1 MIKKYEKRA
10 IFPRRLMEFLTIPHA
25 YKERERERKR
35 EELEKADVCEVD
47 KRKLQGVEQ
56 RKGHGGVE
64 RNTRD
69 CANYPKG
76 MKLKS
81 LSRGKWN
88 SKKLRRKGI
97 ESRGK

>member
-1 MIKKYEKRA
+1 MHLQTRSFA
-10 IFPRRLMEFLTIPHA
+10 R
-25 YKERERERKR
+25 EREKRERKR

-56 RKGHGGVE
+56 GKGHGGVE
-64 RNTRD
+64 GDTRD

-81 LSRGKWN
+81 LSQGKWN
-88 SKKLRRKGI
+88 SKKLERKGI